1 METPT
6 LFAMFF
12 WLCVVFAAYVYVGYP
27 AIVWIGVRLWARPV
41 RRSNAVG
48 GRHPPN
54 FPKSVSV
61 IITAHNEEKMI
72 GRRLTEFLDR
82 FEACGLTGEVIV
94 VSDGSTDGTVDRVR
108 KFTELSGAVPV
119 RLIVLRTNVGK
130 AAALSAGFAAATSEI
145 IALADARQTWSPDAL
160 VRLLENF
167 ADPMVGAVSGELKVE
182 SGTGV
187 MHGVG
192 LYWKYEKW
200 LRQREAL
207 LHSTIGLTGAIC
219 AVRRN
224 LFRPIPAGTLLDDV
238 YWPLSVAMRG
248 HRVVFDDRAKALDRF
263 PKLVASEFR
272 RKVRTLSGNF
282 QLIVRLPEALLPWRN
297 PVWFPLVSHKLARLA
312 VPWALLAAFVSS
324 AALGGVWYGTLFA
337 VQLAGLL
344 VALAGLSP
352 AVATRSRV
360 VASAAALLVLNAAA
374 WWAFWVWATG
384 RASRSWTKTTCYT
397 PSRPIE
403 QAAAR
408 HEPELSLVGAR

>member
-6 LFAMFF
+6 LLAMFF

-27 AIVWIGVRLWARPV
+27 AIVWIGARLWARPV
-41 RRSNAVG
+41 RRSSAVG
-48 GRHPPN
+48 GRHPLN

-61 IITAHNEEKMI
+61 IITAHNEERMI

-145 IALADARQTWSPDAL
+145 VALADARQTWSPDAL

-312 VPWALLAAFVSS
+312 VP
-324 AALGGVWYGTLFA
+324 TLI
-337 VQLAGLL
+337 LWGIEDKLI
-344 VALAGLSP
+344 P
-352 AVATRSRV
+352 
-360 VASAAALLVLNAAA
+360 VASATWLSAIEGLCSSASSSSSGTYGFARNAAC
-374 WWAFWVWATG
+374 G
-384 RASRSWTKTTCYT
+384 SSASGTVSS
-397 PSRPIE
+397 PS
-403 QAAAR
+403 A
-408 HEPELSLVGAR
+408 